1 LAVALL
7 VRVLRRFQA
16 ADIEALIVEKDSVG
30 ANWFGGAGYT
40 DGGFP
45 LDTSPFK
52 DLGFPYSSGYG
63 PLVDRRLGR
72 YSFIEYLKDTGRFA
86 DWVNRG
92 DLKISHRRFGRYLG
106 WAAKLVAPR
115 IRRALLS
122 RITPVGDRVELT
134 IDACGRSETQLADGL
149 VLTGPGEAKRVSV
162 QDDDPNA
169 IFDGRTYWLNRERF
183 RGLGKG
189 RVAVL
194 GGGQSAGTIAMS
206 LVVENPGLRV
216 DILNRHGFLCAQ
228 SAGYHEN
235 ALCTNPGKGWRELPL
250 EERKEILGRIDRGV
264 VDLSIKTFLDRHPGV
279 RVVRGSVCRIGA
291 AGGKV
296 RLRLVGAEKQPP
308 LEYDRVVVAIGFD
321 PVEQLKRLLPPGLLH
336 PDWFAALAAGPVVDH
351 HFRLPGL
358 GCNIHVPALSGIS
371 EGPGFPLLSCLG
383 TVAARIVSAYAPPQ
397 NPPQKPLQV
406 PAQPGHE
413 KWRGAEVAPEC
424 FNPSRP
430 GGLRQ
435 GLPWD
440 GEGRRSRS

>member
-7 VRVLRRFQA
+7 VTVLRRLQA
-16 ADIEALIVEKDSVG
+16 ADIELLIVEKDSVG

-63 PLVDRRLGR
+63 PLVDHQLSH
-72 YSFIEYLKDTGRFA
+72 YSFIDYLKDTGEFA
-86 DWVNRG
+86 NWVNRG
-92 DLKISHRRFGRYLG
+92 DFKISHRRFARYLD
-106 WAAKLVAPR
+106 WVAKQVAPR
-115 IRRALLS
+115 IRHALLR
-122 RITPVGDRVELT
+122 RITPKGDRVELT
-134 IDACGRSETQLADGL
+134 LDACGESETQLADGL
-149 VLTGPGEAKRVSV
+149 VLTGPGEAKRVFV
-162 QDDDPNA
+162 QDDDPSA

-183 RGLGKG
+183 RGLEKG

-194 GGGQSAGTIAMS
+194 GGGQSAGTIAKS

-228 SAGYHEN
+228 SSGFHEN
-235 ALCTNPGKGWRELPL
+235 ALCTSPGKGWRELPL

-264 VDLSIKTFLDRHPGV
+264 VDLSIKTFLDRHPDV
-279 RVVRGSVCRIGA
+279 RLVRGSVCRICA

-296 RLRLVGAEKQPP
+296 RLRLVGAEKKPP

-321 PVEQLKRLLPPGLLH
+321 PVEQLKRLLPAGLL
-336 PDWFAALAAGPVVDH
+336 PSDWFAALATAPIVDH

-383 TVAARIVSAYAPPQ
+383 TVAGRIVSAYVPPR
-397 NPPQKPLQV
+397 NPPEKPLQE
-406 PAQPGHE
+406 PAQPGDE
-413 KWRGAEVAPEC
+413 KWRGAEVASEC
-424 FNPSRP
+424 FKPSRP

-435 GLPWD
+435 SLSWD
-440 GEGRRSRS
+440 VEGRRSRS